1 MPLELKF
8 FFMSLTGT
16 LVSNNGKQTYF
27 PSQMKKLIAPMM
39 NGGGMD
45 GLLACADKEKCLG
58 VQSGALFVID
68 KKESLVGM
76 AEKML
81 LHIANTALDEGEKAE
96 IKKIKAFVDSSN
108 LPILKMIYV
117 NVALERGSKF
127 LNTSAYAETIAYD
140 ILFTYLAGII
150 GDISES
156 VAALKKVQFGEGVI
170 KRFEEGLLQVKD
182 DVARERADLYRRAQ
196 TRFKFVE
203 ETQHKEKTLGS
214 MTNWEI

>member
-182 DVARERADLYRRAQ
+182 DVARERADL
-196 TRFKFVE
+196 
-203 ETQHKEKTLGS
+203 
-214 MTNWEI
+214 